1 MLPASIRGMIKKNVR
16 PAGPAWKGFPMKKKP
31 AEPMRLF
38 VALALSQPMIEEAMA
53 VSETWFPYCPRAR
66 FTRPENLHITLRF
79 LGMCDPGKVERITS
93 AMAWTAAIA
102 APLSL
107 RLGRPGFFRK
117 GNESILWLGLTGDLD
132 RLGQL
137 RSDLDIALENIGFP
151 KESDPYRPHITI
163 ARGVKEADPAAMCAA
178 VAPRPLGVKA
188 SELILMHSTRVD
200 DELTYVPIARAP
212 IGG

>member
-151 KESDPYRPHITI
+151 KESDPYP
-163 ARGVKEADPAAMCAA
+163 ASPAAPATAA

>member
-1 MLPASIRGMIKKNVR
+1 
-16 PAGPAWKGFPMKKKP
+16 MKKKP

-38 VALALSQPMIEEAMA
+38 IALALSQPMVEEAVN
-53 VSETWFPYCPRAR
+53 VSEAWFPYCPRAH

-79 LGMCDPGKVERITS
+79 LGMCDPGKVDRITS

-102 APLSL
+102 EPFSL

-132 RLGQL
+132 RLNQL
-137 RSDLDIALENIGFP
+137 HSDLDIALGNIGFP
-151 KESDPYRPHITI
+151 QENGPYRPHITI
-163 ARGVKEADPAAMCAA
+163 ARAVKDADPAAMCAA
-178 VAPRPLGVKA
+178 VAPRPLGVKVG
-188 SELILMHSTRVD
+188 ELLLMHSTRVN